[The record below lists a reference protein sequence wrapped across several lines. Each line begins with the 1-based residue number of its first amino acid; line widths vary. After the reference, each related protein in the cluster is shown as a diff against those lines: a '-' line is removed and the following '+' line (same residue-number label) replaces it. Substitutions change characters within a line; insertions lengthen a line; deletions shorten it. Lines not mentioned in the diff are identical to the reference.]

1 MVSSPLKRLRNQRKQ
16 PQSRNAY
23 LSTPYR
29 RRSLVLQAAAGRRRQ
44 PKRREA
50 LEGGKESERWSVVRS
65 NNSVIKANNRTG
77 ETLTCLCHVEG
88 RDMSSKPCR
97 YPPASVIVG
106 EAILELMEGRD
117 VPSLSGRGDS

>member
-1 MVSSPLKRLRNQRKQ
+1 MVSSALKRLRNQSKQ

-50 LEGGKESERWSVVRS
+50 LEGGRESERWSVERS
-65 NNSVIKANNRTG
+65 NGSVIKANN
-77 ETLTCLCHVEG
+77 CNVE
-88 RDMSSKPCR
+88 RLPVYAMSKAGAMS
-97 YPPASVIVG
+97 
-106 EAILELMEGRD
+106 
-117 VPSLSGRGDS
+117 